1 MGILAPGGTPAN
13 VVDRLNGAINKGLR
27 SAGLAASMT
36 ELGFEAKIGTSQDFA
51 AFIADE
57 APKWS
62 AIVKASG
69 AKVD

>member
-1 MGILAPGGTPAN
+1 MGILAPAGTPAN
-13 VVDRLNGAINKGLR
+13 LVDNLNGAINEGLR
-27 SAGLAASMT
+27 SAKLAAEMT
-36 ELGFEAKIGTSQDFA
+36 ELGFEAKIGTPRDFA

-62 AIVKASG
+62 AIVQASG

>member
-1 MGILAPGGTPAN
+1 
-13 VVDRLNGAINKGLR
+13 
-27 SAGLAASMT
+27 MT